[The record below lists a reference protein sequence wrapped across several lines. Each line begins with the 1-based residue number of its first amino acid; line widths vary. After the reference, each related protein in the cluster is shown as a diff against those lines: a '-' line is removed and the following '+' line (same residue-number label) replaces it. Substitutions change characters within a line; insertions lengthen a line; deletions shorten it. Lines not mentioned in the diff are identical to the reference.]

1 MLIAT
6 MFLVSACATTRQ
18 PALDT
23 AVQQSE
29 PLTPQELEKKEF
41 WERMS
46 KKAEQQPVKEGNLS
60 QAEETA
66 EEADEALSQAEETA
80 EEADEA
86 AFDNKDRTEDI
97 EKPLKARDRQLQKK
111 INSWLYLFLALPFP

>member
-1 MLIAT
+1 MLVA
-6 MFLVSACATTRQ
+6 FLSGCVTTRQ
-18 PALDT
+18 PAPDT
-23 AVQQSE
+23 TVQQSK
-29 PLTPQELEKKEF
+29 PLTAQELEKKEF

-66 EEADEALSQAEETA
+66 EEADEA
-80 EEADEA
+80 

-97 EKPLKARDRQLQKK
+97 EKPLNARDRQLQKK
-111 INSWLYLFLALPFP
+111 INAWLYLLIALPIP

>member
-66 EEADEALSQAEETA
+66 EEADEA
-80 EEADEA
+80 